1 MALLYLMIIMIVRSI
16 STLLAKDLCKV
27 ITMTDGSSALPRTED
42 NMANIRKHEDD
53 VVGFLTV
60 EMAMM
65 LDLTMGNVMLS

>member
-1 MALLYLMIIMIVRSI
+1 MALLYLDDYHDCKINIH
-16 STLLAKDLCKV
+16 TLSERLVQSDYD
-27 ITMTDGSSALPRTED
+27 DGWKFRIAPTED